1 MNGGILQLWVE
12 RLALD
17 PAAWTAGHALQL
29 LMGQDAPARVGRADL
44 WEIEDLGPSPADA
57 TGDADRHARF
67 ETWMRSSNLFMNPSR
82 DRGKLLAGSPPEMG
96 AAIGHVVCVDRGAG
110 ESRAHALTLG
120 HALGGRWK
128 VRRGTV
134 WTLAWPG
141 ERAESVPALL
151 ETAAFARRRHTGLL
165 VQPESQEARLFVD
178 AWDCPALPAGDSIGA
193 QAPAGGSDGG
203 VA

>member
-1 MNGGILQLWVE
+1 MNGVILQLWVE

-44 WEIEDLGPSPADA
+44 WEIEDAGPPPADPA
-57 TGDADRHARF
+57 EAADRRARF
-67 ETWMRSSNLFMNPSR
+67 EAWMRSSNLFMNPSR
-82 DRGKLLAGSPPEMG
+82 DRGKLLEGAPPESG
-96 AAIGHVVCVDRGAG
+96 PSIGHVVCVDRGAG
-110 ESRAHALTLG
+110 ESRAHAITLE

-134 WTLAWPG
+134 WTLAWAG
-141 ERAESVPALL
+141 ERAGSVPALL

-165 VQPESQEARLFVD
+165 VQPESQEARLFVE
-178 AWDCPALPAGDSIGA
+178 AWDRPALPATDSIGA
-193 QAPAGGSDGG
+193 PAPTGGSDGG